1 MKNLPSK
8 KSLKVFRVGFIIVHF
23 SRKTLQTPVRIM
35 FTPGKDENT
44 GEGKYRREDQSYDN
58 AGKRPP

>member
-8 KSLKVFRVGFIIVHF
+8 KILKVFKVGFIIVHF
-23 SRKTLQTPVRIM
+23 ATPLRIM

-44 GEGKYRREDQSYDN
+44 GKGKYGGEDQGHNN

>member
-8 KSLKVFRVGFIIVHF
+8 KSLEVFRVGLIIVHF
-23 SRKTLQTPVRIM
+23 SYTSSNHVLL

-44 GEGKYRREDQSYDN
+44 GEGKYRREDQGHNN